1 MKRVLYLDA
10 SSGVSGDMFVGALLD
25 AGASFEAVRADVEA
39 LGVPGFEIR
48 ARRVTRRGI
57 AGTKFDVVNPET
69 GRCVDELEG
78 DGAESHPR
86 PGHDHQHG
94 HGHHE
99 HDHEHHAHG
108 HHGPDSHD
116 HEHDH
121 AGHGHRHGAEG
132 HHPHRG
138 LREIRDI
145 LQAGALLPK
154 VARDALGVFA
164 LLAEAEAKVHGTRP
178 EEVHFHEVGALDT
191 IADIVAAASAFHAL
205 GADEAWCSPIH
216 VGSGTVRC
224 AHGVLPV
231 PAPATLELLR
241 GVPVYSDGT
250 RGELCTPT
258 GAALI
263 RYFCTGFGAMPPL
276 VVDAVGYGAGSK
288 DFGIPNL
295 FRATLGTVGGQAN
308 PVATACAG

>member
-48 ARRVTRRGI
+48 ARRVTRHGI

-69 GRCVDELEG
+69 GRCVDEPEG
-78 DGAESHPR
+78 GGAEGGRSHPR
-86 PGHDHQHG
+86 HDHG
-94 HGHHE
+94 HGHHG
-99 HDHEHHAHG
+99 HGQRDHGHG
-108 HHGPDSHD
+108 HHGPGSHD
-116 HEHDH
+116 HGHDRPE
-121 AGHGHRHGAEG
+121 HGHRHGADG
-132 HHPHRG
+132 HHAHRG
-138 LREIRDI
+138 LREIRAI

-191 IADIVAAASAFHAL
+191 IADVVAAASAFHAL
-205 GADEAWCSPIH
+205 GADEAWCSPVH

-241 GVPVYSDGT
+241 GAPVYSDGT

-258 GAALI
+258 GAALV